1 MGTDI
6 HRSSP
11 LGRELDI
18 NNMSSAELASEEA
31 RDAKESA
38 ITAHAKSG
46 LINPV
51 PMRIPAVL
59 VNPKQSAS
67 QRPSAHQVATRSA
80 LGRAPGSKNERHIG
94 RRKLL
99 RRINATMSN
108 HNPHAV
114 RPKASDYSPGSD
126 RHDIY
131 RGTFRTP
138 LPPYVREVG
147 KGAEIRDGREARDW
161 RKQLELD
168 AASIVA
174 NDKRNQMQVGDRGLE
189 DPRLEAS
196 SATPASIPDVGV
208 FTMSLQEARFFI
220 HRRAGCSSKLDRN
233 GQHRETARSDAAA
246 ADAASEEAE
255 PAPSQ
260 SVTPMQDLVNC
271 VEDEFNMWKEQVVY
285 HPQVAGSDGSPLSA
299 TKPNPHPR
307 TVVQGEDF
315 VTSAPLVR
323 VEEHHHLPQS
333 VSYHVPDNFD
343 RLAVHCLARLWG
355 LRSFSKSLK
364 GLDGTE
370 MKLTWILK
378 PPTKNTR
385 SSRGNVA
392 SGNNTAGAAS
402 PSNGRLNPL
411 LAPIAAAAAASRS
424 NTGASGG
431 VSAPQSEP
439 PAPQPSFSRTRS
451 GMETPPTTD
460 VGTSASEYEY
470 EEDTA
475 SSANATD
482 EEEVASVDI
491 NSSSSGSSSN
501 VGQRVRVVDGSAY
514 RSHARA
520 ELSEVGEDEEE
531 GDPSGTIAADETVG
545 ADDTF
550 VTAADTTLT
559 RAGDEEGVIAK
570 ANTHREE
577 NDDDGDDDTRALDTS
592 LRHLRLSQPS
602 PAATAAAAVQ
612 NESSG
617 ALPDDDDDEAGYQGE
632 DDDDD
637 ADESDDAE
645 TTSSSSGALSEVS
658 EDER

>member
-18 NNMSSAELASEEA
+18 NNMSSSELASEEA

-38 ITAHAKSG
+38 TTAHAKSG

-168 AASIVA
+168 AASTVA

-189 DPRLEAS
+189 DPRFEAG

-246 ADAASEEAE
+246 AAASEEAE

-260 SVTPMQDLVNC
+260 SVTPMQDLVNRI
-271 VEDEFNMWKEQVVY
+271 EDEFGMWKEQVVY
-285 HPQVAGSDGSPLSA
+285 QPQVAGSDGSPLSA
-299 TKPNPHPR
+299 MKPNPHPR

-323 VEEHHHLPQS
+323 VEEHYHLPQS

-364 GLDGTE
+364 GLDDIE

-392 SGNNTAGAAS
+392 SGGSSVGAAS

-424 NTGASGG
+424 STGASGG

-491 NSSSSGSSSN
+491 TSSSSSN

-520 ELSEVGEDEEE
+520 ELSEVGEDDEEE

-570 ANTHREE
+570 ASTHREE
-577 NDDDGDDDTRALDTS
+577 NDDDDDDTRALDTS
-592 LRHLRLSQPS
+592 LRHLRLNQPS
-602 PAATAAAAVQ
+602 PAATAAAAAVVR
-612 NESSG
+612 NEASEP
-617 ALPDDDDDEAGYQGE
+617 LTDDDEAGYQGE
-632 DDDDD
+632 EDDDD

-645 TTSSSSGALSEVS
+645 TTSSSSGALSEAS